1 MKGQESRYRRVEEER
16 QESLHRKEEEEQ
28 KGAVV

>member
-1 MKGQESRYRRVEEER
+1 MKGQESRHRRVEEER
-16 QESLHRKEEEEQ
+16 QESRHRKEEEEQ